1 MYSGRKTI
9 LPEKEKDF
17 SVRYF
22 YNMWIRLCQILNL
35 YLKIWVMVPGVGPLY
50 VGLDIEIVKRDNK
63 LLNRQAST
71 NLDADLFSH
80 VFCLSGK
87 GNCYHFW

>member
-1 MYSGRKTI
+1 
-9 LPEKEKDF
+9 
-17 SVRYF
+17 
-22 YNMWIRLCQILNL
+22 
-35 YLKIWVMVPGVGPLY
+35 MVPGVGPLY